1 MNLLD
6 FLQDER
12 PESEKGR
19 VIRIREPP
27 LFVLVPPPR
36 KRPILVP
43 VKVHEKSSET
53 QEEKPG
59 DVNS

>member
-1 MNLLD
+1 MNLLE
-6 FLQDER
+6 FLEDPR

-36 KRPILVP
+36 KSVLIP
-43 VKVHEKSSET
+43 VKVLEKSSE
-53 QEEKPG
+53 ENKESEHP
-59 DVNS
+59 